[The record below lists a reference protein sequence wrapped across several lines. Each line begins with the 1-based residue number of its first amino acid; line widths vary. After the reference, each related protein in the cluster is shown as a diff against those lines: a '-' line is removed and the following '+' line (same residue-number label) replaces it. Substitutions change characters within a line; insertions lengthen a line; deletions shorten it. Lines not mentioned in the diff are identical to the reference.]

1 MKEGTKL
8 LQRKE
13 LYTKGKVHNI
23 NFLDI
28 GNHIMDFW
36 EEKEIFFNA
45 GSWWKDL
52 FFSIYEACMVL

>member
-13 LYTKGKVHNI
+13 LYPKGKVHNI

-28 GNHIMDFW
+28 GNQIMDFW
-36 EEKEIFFNA
+36 E
-45 GSWWKDL
+45 
-52 FFSIYEACMVL
+52 